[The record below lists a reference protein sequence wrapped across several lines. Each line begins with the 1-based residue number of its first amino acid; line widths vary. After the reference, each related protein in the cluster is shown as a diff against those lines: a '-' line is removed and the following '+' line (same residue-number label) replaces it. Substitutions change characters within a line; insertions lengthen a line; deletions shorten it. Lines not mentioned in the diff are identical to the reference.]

1 MLLNEKEKKN
11 NKDLHISFNKDKT
24 RLQKKYNALF

>member
-11 NKDLHISFNKDKT
+11 NKDLHISFYKDKT
-24 RLQKKYNALF
+24 PLQKKYNALF